1 MSRAA
6 YRALRGAVPDELR
19 PSVDRLVTEHLWLI
33 NARGRALAF
42 RPDHPLWEDA
52 YQDAAVALL
61 KAAER
66 FDPRRKIPFEHYA
79 RVWIDNSLKETL
91 CQLGPVKIPVGE
103 AMARIKRGERATAQG
118 VSYQESRDPG
128 ASTETEDDLLD
139 LLHTARLANWLTAR
153 LGELPAN
160 QAKALRGMAEFGTVQ
175 FAVRCDVDRH
185 TVQRAAKPGLE
196 YLRAEARGDE
206 LEL

>member
-1 MSRAA
+1 MSRSS
-6 YRALRGAVPDELR
+6 YKMLRGVVPDELR

-66 FDPRRKIPFEHYA
+66 FDPRRKVPFEHYA

-103 AMARIKRGERATAQG
+103 AMARIKRGERATALS
-118 VSYQESRDPG
+118 VSYQESR
-128 ASTETEDDLLD
+128 
-139 LLHTARLANWLTAR
+139 TAEEADEQHEMADAIDTIRVARWLEVRLS
-153 LGELPAN
+153 ELPKR
-160 QAKALRGMAEFGTVQ
+160 QADALRMTADVGTV
-175 FAVRCDVDRH
+175 ACAARTRVGRH
-185 TVQRAAKPGLE
+185 TVQRLTKSGLE

-206 LEL
+206 VEL